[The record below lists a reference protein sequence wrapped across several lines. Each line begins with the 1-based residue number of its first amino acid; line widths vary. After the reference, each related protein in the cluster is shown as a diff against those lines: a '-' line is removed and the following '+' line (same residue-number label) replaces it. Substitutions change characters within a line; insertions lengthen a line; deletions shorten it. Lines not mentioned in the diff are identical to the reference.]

1 VKRAASI
8 NPAHVHAPTIYRV
21 TPLPLPGRDGHR
33 PRRHGAYLRQVLGTG
48 EHPDGELH
56 CTWFAGGGGSTEGA
70 EAAGV
75 SIDYALNHDAIA
87 LRLHEVNHPAAVT
100 WCADAFAASPLELEP
115 GRPIGSMWFS
125 PDCTH
130 HSKAR
135 GAAPKSARIRGLAWC
150 VLPWAKIRRPR
161 VIFIENVEEF
171 QDWCPLDE
179 HGHAIKGRKG
189 ETFRLFNK
197 RMAQAGYVGEW
208 RELVT
213 ADYSDEQLAPLGG
226 QTTRK
231 RLFGIFRCDG
241 EPIVWPER
249 THAPKGR
256 ARKLDLKPYCPAA
269 SFLDF
274 AQPCPSIFLTQAEA
288 KAQGLRVKRP
298 LVKATLRRIVKGL
311 DRFVISSAQP
321 FLVHLT
327 HHGADRVHS
336 IGDPLATVTA
346 ANRGEIALV
355 QPQARSAPYMIGCG
369 GRRGQSPPIG
379 VDRPAPTMTGK
390 ADTWLISPTLLRTDM
405 QSAKFSG
412 VYGPE
417 EPIRTVTSGGGLAT
431 ASAFLVPRYGEREGQ
446 EPRALPIDQPYPTVV
461 PDGNGGGLATA
472 FLGRQF
478 GSNVSG
484 RSIEEPLGTVM
495 SEGAGGKSSLI
506 AANLIT
512 YYGTAVGSDA
522 AEPLRTVTGEDRHGL
537 VSTFLEQANT
547 GMVGHSVEGPTST
560 ICGKAANQRF
570 VEARLQAIG
579 AEPGSRR
586 EQVLQLLWSEFG
598 EPTDAEWADPVGTL
612 DARRKFG
619 LVVLGS
625 EVFEIADIGLRMLT
639 VRELYRAQTFP
650 PDYVIDRDVK
660 GRPITT
666 TQATLMCGNAVP
678 PLMAKLLYQGNV
690 APSASAQAREAA

>member
-1 VKRAASI
+1 MRRATSI
-8 NPAHVHAPTIYRV
+8 NPAHVRSPTVYRV
-21 TPLPLPGRDGHR
+21 TPMPLPGRESHR
-33 PRRHGAYLRQVLGTG
+33 PRRHGAYLRQVQGTG
-48 EHPDGELH
+48 EHPDGDLH
-56 CTWFAGGGGSTEGA
+56 LTWFAGGGGSTEGA
-70 EAAGV
+70 EQAGV
-75 SIDYALNHDAIA
+75 QIDYALNHDAIA

-100 WCADAFAASPLELEP
+100 WCADAFTASPLELEP

-150 VLPWAKIRRPR
+150 VIPWAKIRRPR

-171 QDWCPLDE
+171 QDWGPLDDD
-179 HGHAIKGRKG
+179 GQSIKARKG

-213 ADYSDEQLAPLGG
+213 ADYSDPELAPLGG

-231 RLFGIFRCDG
+231 RLFAIFRCDG
-241 EPIVWPER
+241 EPIVWPVR
-249 THAPKGR
+249 THAPAHQAK
-256 ARKLDLKPYCPAA
+256 ALDFKPYCPAA

-274 AQPCPSIFLTQAEA
+274 AAPCPSIFLTQAEA
-288 KAQGLRVKRP
+288 KALGLKVKRP

-327 HHGADRVHS
+327 HQGGDRVHS
-336 IGDPLATVTA
+336 VGDPLATVTG

-355 QPQARSAPYMIGCG
+355 SPQVVTITHSKGGDRVQPADEPLRTVTTSKRGEFALSA
-369 GRRGQSPPIG
+369 
-379 VDRPAPTMTGK
+379 
-390 ADTWLISPTLLRTDM
+390 PTLLRTDM

-417 EPIRTVTSGGGLAT
+417 EPIRTVTSGGGLAM
-431 ASAFLVPRYGEREGQ
+431 ASV
-446 EPRALPIDQPYPTVV
+446 
-461 PDGNGGGLATA
+461 

-478 GSNVSG
+478 GSTVSG
-484 RSIEEPLGTVM
+484 RSVEQPLASVM
-495 SEGAGGKSSLI
+495 SEGAGGKSSLVAAALDRAFGKSLPQGADEPLRAVTGNPHDSLI

-522 AEPLRTVTGEDRHGL
+522 ADPLRTVTGEDRHGL

-547 GMVGHSVEGPTST
+547 GMVGHSAEETLST
-560 ICGKAANQRF
+560 IVGRGTTPRL

-586 EQVLQLLWSEFG
+586 RQVLQLLWDEFG
-598 EPTDAEWADPVGTL
+598 DPSDAEWADPLGTL

-619 LVVLGS
+619 LVVVGG
-625 EVFEIADIGLRMLT
+625 EAFEIADIGLRMLS
-639 VRELYRAQTFP
+639 VRELFRAQTFP
-650 PDYVIDRDVK
+650 ADYVIDRDIK
-660 GRPITT
+660 DRPINT

-690 APSASAQAREAA
+690 PRSAAKETREAA